1 MIPAVDMP
9 DLRKTKSLSIWA
21 LALFASSLVF
31 HHTLAD
37 DGIYKIVDDEGNVTY
52 SSEPP
57 KAGNDV
63 EVIDP
68 LPPPTEE
75 DVKAAEQRQ
84 RDIEEEFSRLD
95 QQRAEQAFLEQEAK
109 RRNSTSVIHNT
120 TVVVGTPEYRYG
132 YHPGYRPGFHPG
144 MGAPVAPG
152 APTAPVYRPPHA
164 RPLPA
169 GPHTRPYRR
178 RRGP

>member
-1 MIPAVDMP
+1 MLE
-9 DLRKTKSLSIWA
+9 LRKTRSLSIWGIA
-21 LALFASSLVF
+21 LLAGSLVF
-31 HHTLAD
+31 HITFAD
-37 DGIYKIVDDEGNVTY
+37 DGIYKIVDEEGNVTY

-57 KAGNDV
+57 EIGNDV
-63 EVIDP
+63 EVINP

-84 RDIEEEFSRLD
+84 RDIEEELSRLD
-95 QQRAEQAFLEQEAK
+95 QQRAEQAFLEQEAN
-109 RRNSTSVIHNT
+109 RQSSTSVIHNT

-132 YHPGYRPGFHPG
+132 YHPGYRPGLHPG
-144 MGAPVAPG
+144 IDAPVAPG
-152 APTAPVYRPPHA
+152 APTAPGYRPPHA
-164 RPLPA
+164 VPLPA

>member
-1 MIPAVDMP
+1 MLE
-9 DLRKTKSLSIWA
+9 LRRTRLLLIWGI
-21 LALFASSLVF
+21 ALFTGSLVF

-37 DGIYKIVDDEGNVTY
+37 DGIYKIVDEEGNVTY

-57 KAGNDV
+57 KTGNDV

-95 QQRAEQAFLEQEAK
+95 QQRAEQAYLEQEAK
-109 RRNSTSVIHNT
+109 RQSSTSVIHNT

-132 YHPGYRPGFHPG
+132 YHPGYRPGLHPG
-144 MGAPVAPG
+144 IGKPGAPVAPG
-152 APTAPVYRPPHA
+152 APTAPGYRPPHV